1 MELFYFNTFPELAAI
16 GLPLSV
22 VAMLSLHCLMGLLA
36 AQLAHR
42 KGADLGG
49 WLIWGMIGGTGAL
62 VTAFW
67 LPAQSTEK

>member
-22 VAMLSLHCLMGLLA
+22 VLLLLLHCLMGLLA
-36 AQLAHR
+36 AQLADR
-42 KGADLGG
+42 KGADLGK

-62 VTAFW
+62 VTALR
-67 LPAQSTEK
+67 LPTQSTKK

>member
-1 MELFYFNTFPELAAI
+1 MELSYFNTFPELAAI

-22 VAMLSLHCLMGLLA
+22 VIMMLLHCLIGLLA
-36 AQLAHR
+36 AQLAHN
-42 KGADLGG
+42 KGADLGR

-67 LPAQSTEK
+67 LPTQSTEK